1 MKGNVPKT
9 EQIPTHSNCRN
20 TALLACG
27 QEGAAQAV
35 ALIGHEG
42 QAFSGGVDMTAHPP
56 ENREPHIIG
65 FTASEWRLFEETAG
79 ILGVEPAE
87 LVRKFAIV
95 AIASVRSR
103 IGRVQESATL
113 TLEPT
118 EAAVGQL
125 SDLFATLASRGV

>member
-1 MKGNVPKT
+1 MT
-9 EQIPTHSNCRN
+9 DRHF
-20 TALLACG
+20 
-27 QEGAAQAV
+27 QEG
-35 ALIGHEG
+35 
-42 QAFSGGVDMTAHPP
+42 FMTAHPS

-65 FTASEWRLFEETAG
+65 FTASEWRLFAGTAA
-79 ILGVEPAE
+79 ILGVTPAE
-87 LVRKFAIV
+87 LVRKL

-113 TLEPT
+113 T